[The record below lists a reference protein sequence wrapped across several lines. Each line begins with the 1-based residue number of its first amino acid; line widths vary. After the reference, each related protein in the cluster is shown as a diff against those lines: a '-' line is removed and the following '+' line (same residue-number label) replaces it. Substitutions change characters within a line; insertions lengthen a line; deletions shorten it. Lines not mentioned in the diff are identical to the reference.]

1 MAKVPAELHLF
12 QEGAHGFG
20 VREGGSPLAAWPGL
34 ALAWMR
40 ALGFLD
46 PAHVRGYPGKFREA
60 VEKGGNLPRIS
71 ESKAG
76 TTLDEAY
83 AAQRRLTGASTL
95 KVAGHK
101 GAMTSAAA
109 QKKFGVE
116 QPLHCVVFEPSLL
129 KAEGNA
135 VVALSEI
142 GPSLVET
149 EIGYIMGVDIPTKIA
164 DADEARTASQ
174 AVVAVVEIPVDLG
187 KRMDGAPKA
196 VDFVASNCGDATR
209 VIVGEQ
215 HHPDKVDLD
224 ALAISLSRGDKVLH
238 KTTGAAT
245 KGGQWANLMMLINQI
260 VEQGRTIREGDLI
273 LSGSIGPAHVAET
286 GSYSAEFGELG
297 TVEFEVK

>member
-1 MAKVPAELHLF
+1 
-12 QEGAHGFG
+12 
-20 VREGGSPLAAWPGL
+20 
-34 ALAWMR
+34 
-40 ALGFLD
+40 
-46 PAHVRGYPGKFREA
+46 

-149 EIGYIMGVDIPTKIA
+149 EIGYIMGVDIPAKIA

-224 ALAISLSRGDKVLH
+224 ALAISLSRGGAVLH

-286 GSYSAEFGELG
+286 ASYSAEFGELG